1 MVFTD
6 SYVLYHSQK
15 GSWLLTFAI
24 SPLIALAIVRIVK
37 YSFNLNIELRIKNK
51 LYQKLAVLL
60 DQNLSIEDLNKITDV
75 AVRANLIEEKE
86 NSTQLNTELR
96 SLLDIVRNIEIGL

>member
-1 MVFTD
+1 M
-6 SYVLYHSQK
+6 
-15 GSWLLTFAI
+15 
-24 SPLIALAIVRIVK
+24 VK

-86 NSTQLNTELR
+86 NSTQLNTELG

>member
-1 MVFTD
+1 M
-6 SYVLYHSQK
+6 
-15 GSWLLTFAI
+15 
-24 SPLIALAIVRIVK
+24 
-37 YSFNLNIELRIKNK
+37 NIELRIKNK

-86 NSTQLNTELR
+86 NSTQLNTELG